1 MNRLVKLY
9 YSLFFALIL
18 INNISISAQTGD
30 APVVEI
36 ETPYGN
42 IRVKLYN
49 ETPLHQENFLKLVS
63 EKYYDDQIFHRV
75 IKGFMIQAGDPDSR
89 NAAPGQAL
97 GRGGPGYTIPAEINK
112 DLFHKKGAVAA
123 ARLPDNVNPRK
134 ESSGSQFYIVQ
145 GRKYT
150 PAELD
155 QMERNGYHILFTEE
169 QRKAYTTIGGT
180 PHLDYDY
187 TVFGEVID
195 GLDVVDKIASVKK
208 DSRDRPLTDI
218 KIKIR
223 RIK

>member
-18 INNISISAQTGD
+18 INNISINAQIND

-36 ETPYGN
+36 ETSYGN
-42 IRVKLYN
+42 IRLKLYN
-49 ETPLHQENFLKLVS
+49 ETPFHQENFLKLVS

-89 NAAPGQAL
+89 NATPGQAL

-112 DLFHKKGAVAA
+112 DLFHKKGALAA

-155 QMERNGYHILFTEE
+155 QMERNGYHIQFTDE

-195 GLDVVDKIASVKK
+195 GLDIVDKIASVKK

-218 KIKIR
+218 RIKIR
-223 RIK
+223 RIN

>member
-1 MNRLVKLY
+1 MNRIVKLY

-18 INNISISAQTGD
+18 INNISISAQIAD
-30 APVVEI
+30 VPIVEI

-42 IRVKLYN
+42 IRLKLYN

-63 EKYYDDQIFHRV
+63 QKYYDDQIFHRM

-97 GRGGPGYTIPAEINK
+97 GRGGPGYTIPAEISK
-112 DLFHKKGAVAA
+112 DLFHKKGALAA
-123 ARLPDNVNPRK
+123 ARLPDNVNPTK

-150 PAELD
+150 SAELD
-155 QMERNGYHILFTEE
+155 QMERDGYHIQFTDE
-169 QRKAYTTIGGT
+169 QRKVYTTIGGT
-180 PHLDYDY
+180 PHLDYEY

-208 DSRDRPLTDI
+208 DRRDRPLTDI

-223 RIK
+223 RIN

>member
-1 MNRLVKLY
+1 MNRIVKLY

-18 INNISISAQTGD
+18 INNISISAQIAD
-30 APVVEI
+30 VPIVEI

-42 IRVKLYN
+42 IRLKLYN

-63 EKYYDDQIFHRV
+63 QKYYDDQIFHRV

-97 GRGGPGYTIPAEINK
+97 GRGGPGYTIPAEISK
-112 DLFHKKGAVAA
+112 DLFHKKGALAA
-123 ARLPDNVNPRK
+123 ARLPDNVNPTK

-150 PAELD
+150 SAELD
-155 QMERNGYHILFTEE
+155 QMERDGYHIQFTDE
-169 QRKAYTTIGGT
+169 QRKVYTTIGGT
-180 PHLDYDY
+180 PHLDYD
-187 TVFGEVID
+187 
-195 GLDVVDKIASVKK
+195 KIASVKK
-208 DSRDRPLTDI
+208 DRRDRPLTDI

-223 RIK
+223 RIN

>member
-18 INNISISAQTGD
+18 INNISINAQIKD

-36 ETPYGN
+36 ANPYGN
-42 IRVKLYN
+42 IRLKLYN
-49 ETPLHQENFLKLVS
+49 ETLLHQENFLKLVS

-89 NAAPGQAL
+89 NAVPGQAL

-112 DLFHKKGAVAA
+112 DLFHKKGALAA

-155 QMERNGYHILFTEE
+155 QMERNGYHIQFTDE

-180 PHLDYDY
+180 PHLDYEY

-208 DSRDRPLTDI
+208 DRRDRPLTDI

-223 RIK
+223 RIN

>member
-1 MNRLVKLY
+1 MNRIVKLY

-18 INNISISAQTGD
+18 INNISISAQIAD
-30 APVVEI
+30 VPIVEI

-42 IRVKLYN
+42 IRLKLYN

-63 EKYYDDQIFHRV
+63 QKYYDDQIFHRV

-112 DLFHKKGAVAA
+112 DLFHKKGALAA
-123 ARLPDNVNPRK
+123 ARLPDNVNPTK

-150 PAELD
+150 SAELD
-155 QMERNGYHILFTEE
+155 QMERDGYHIQFTDE
-169 QRKAYTTIGGT
+169 QRKVYTTIGGT
-180 PHLDYDY
+180 PHLDYEY

-195 GLDVVDKIASVKK
+195 GLEVVDKIASVKK

-223 RIK
+223 RIN

>member
-9 YSLFFALIL
+9 YSLFFALFL
-18 INNISISAQTGD
+18 INNISINAQIAD
-30 APVVEI
+30 VPIVEI

-42 IRVKLYN
+42 ISLKLYN
-49 ETPLHQENFLKLVS
+49 ETPIHQENFLKLVS
-63 EKYYDDQIFHRV
+63 QKYYDDQIFHRV

-89 NAAPGQAL
+89 NAGPGQAL
-97 GRGGPGYTIPAEINK
+97 GRSGPGYTIPAEISK
-112 DLFHKKGAVAA
+112 DLFHKKGALAA

-155 QMERNGYHILFTEE
+155 QMERNGYHIQFTDE
-169 QRKAYTTIGGT
+169 QRKVYTTIGGT

-223 RIK
+223 RIN

>member
-1 MNRLVKLY
+1 MNRIVKLY

-18 INNISISAQTGD
+18 INNISISAQIAD
-30 APVVEI
+30 VPIVEI

-42 IRVKLYN
+42 IRLKLYN

-63 EKYYDDQIFHRV
+63 QKYYDDQIFHRV

-97 GRGGPGYTIPAEINK
+97 GRGGPGYTIPAEISK
-112 DLFHKKGAVAA
+112 DLFHKKGALAA
-123 ARLPDNVNPRK
+123 ARLPDNVNPTK

-150 PAELD
+150 SAELD
-155 QMERNGYHILFTEE
+155 QMERDGYHIQFTDE
-169 QRKAYTTIGGT
+169 QRKVYTTIGGT
-180 PHLDYDY
+180 PHLDYEY

-208 DSRDRPLTDI
+208 DRRDRPLTDI

-223 RIK
+223 RIN